1 MKKYMIFLLVL
12 FLLISVSGCAEKELP
27 EENHEET
34 IEETGSTDM
43 QLANPFTYA
52 ESLEELNG
60 LSDLSFEVLPDT
72 IADTYVP
79 ESYACAQSLGL
90 IQVNYTDPDRKDSSV
105 LIRKAWLTYEPEH
118 VKKDISGD
126 FHTYEEY
133 AEVDGIDFSY
143 GRAGNK
149 GLVNVAE
156 WDDGTYAY
164 VIVANPGTD
173 QGLSEEVVI
182 DLVRTIR

>member
-1 MKKYMIFLLVL
+1 MRKCIIALLAL
-12 FLLISVSGCAEKELP
+12 FLLAGLSGCAEKATP
-27 EENHEET
+27 EGKSEEI
-34 IEETGSTDM
+34 IEETGDTDM
-43 QLANPFTYA
+43 QHANPFVYA
-52 ESLEELNG
+52 DSLEELNG
-60 LSDLSFEVLPDT
+60 LSDLNFDVLPDT
-72 IADTYVP
+72 IAETYVP
-79 ESYACAQSLGL
+79 DSYACAESLGL
-90 IQVNYTDPDRKDSSV
+90 IQVNYTDPNRKDSSV
-105 LIRKAWLTYEPEH
+105 LIRKAWLTYEADGA
-118 VKKDISGD
+118 KKDISGD